1 VKRRAPPLIV
11 LADMRRA
18 GIEPPDEGE
27 FLGTRLEDGGRIVV
41 WRVGE
46 HAIVEKRV
54 PLYNVGVAARRRA
67 FRIVK

>member
-1 VKRRAPPLIV
+1 MV

-18 GIEPPDEGE
+18 GIEPPDDGE
-27 FLGTRLEDGGRIVV
+27 FLGTRLEDGARVVV

-54 PLYNVGVAARRRA
+54 PIYNVNVAARRRGL
-67 FRIVK
+67 RIVK